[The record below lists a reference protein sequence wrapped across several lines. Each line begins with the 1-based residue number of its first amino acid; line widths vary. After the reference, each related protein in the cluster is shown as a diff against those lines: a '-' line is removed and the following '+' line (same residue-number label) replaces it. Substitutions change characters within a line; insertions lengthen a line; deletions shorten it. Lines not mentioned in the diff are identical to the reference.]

1 MKIFESKVITR
12 SQAVIRE
19 YPLICGVSLTRF
31 LLSFSMGGVISVLLP
46 LIKDEFSVGYTE
58 LGLLI
63 SAFAFARLIMD
74 LPLGYLSDRFD
85 NLSLLAVG
93 MICVFGGVLI
103 CLFAPTFTLLV
114 CGRILVGIG
123 SGINNVAALTLLTR
137 DAQRGSLGKI
147 NSLLEFSAIAGTSIS
162 PSIAGFLATS
172 FQWRAT
178 FVLSAITSLI
188 SFFVVFWIK
197 NNTGS
202 SAKKH
207 GKMPLEELPSSS
219 ILPISYRQLV
229 SQRGILVGYVTAFMF
244 SWSWGGFL
252 STLFPLYGSD
262 VLGLSVKL
270 IGLSMTVAA
279 LADLALLIPVGWL
292 SDRYNRKPFL
302 IGGLFCILLGILAL
316 PLAKGLPLFML
327 FCIIVYMGFAAWGMP
342 PALLADLSSPESRG
356 KVIGVYRFL
365 VDAGFAIGPSV
376 SAALTNH
383 FGYVFTAS
391 LTALLLGLTMLGIIM
406 FLPRGKFY

>member
-46 LIKDEFSVGYTE
+46 LIKEEFSVGYTE

-85 NLSLLAVG
+85 NLSLLAAG

-103 CLFAPTFTLLV
+103 CLFSPTFTLLV

-197 NNTGS
+197 NNRGS
-202 SAKKH
+202 SAQKH
-207 GKMPLEELPSSS
+207 GKTPSVERPSSS
-219 ILPISYRQLV
+219 TLPISYRQLF

-316 PLAKGLPLFML
+316 PLASGLPLFML

-376 SAALTNH
+376 SAALANH
-383 FGYVFTAS
+383 FGYVVTAS
-391 LTALLLGLTMLGIIM
+391 LTALLLGLTILSIIM